1 MLEIAPLA
9 PFAQGVGVPYA
20 WRHHSWLPSVQRDP
34 VSRGSVITTPRL
46 ASLQIAC
53 FRGFRV
59 QNATLLESYP
69 CKWAAKTTLESNPC
83 KKIGGHPPTAA
94 FLVPSRARIKSRKIR
109 TYARSTSKLRKM
121 CSCEIFRLK
130 PPLESTLPGKPEWGS
145 LPDWAFS
152 S

>member
-34 VSRGSVITTPRL
+34 VSPGSVTTPGL
-46 ASLQIAC
+46 GSLRIAY

-69 CKWAAKTTLESNPC
+69 CKWAAKTTLESHPC
-83 KKIGGHPPTAA
+83 KKMGGHPPTVA
-94 FLVPSRARIKSRKIR
+94 FLVPSRARTMSCKIR
-109 TYARSTSKLRKM
+109 TYTRSTSKPRKI
-121 CSCEIFRLK
+121 CSCEIIRLK
-130 PPLESTLPGKPEWGS
+130 PPLESTLPGKPAWGP